1 MCSIAGITND
11 RTNSVSTM
19 LKTMIH
25 RSPDEIGFYKN
36 ENISIGMGR
45 LSILDLK
52 SKNLCPFETKK
63 LVLSFNGEIYNYK
76 DLRNILKK
84 IGYKFYTS
92 SDTEVLAY
100 AWEEWG
106 TKSFDK
112 IKGMFAFAI
121 YDKTKN
127 CLYLARDIPGEK
139 PLYYSNKNNKLY
151 FASEAKAIK
160 EILNTKKIKDKFFE
174 TFQHCLNT
182 TLWKDIYQVPA
193 AHYVKYDIRSKKFS
207 VTEYWKL
214 KKRKIYKKD
223 ASQEL
228 EHLIKKSVKLCTQ
241 ADVNYGI
248 YSSKGVDSTLLST
261 FHNFKK
267 KFYFDDSL
275 NYKKDFKKNI
285 KKIAYHLDF
294 PVGSFSSYPLWK
306 LAEKANKKGVKVII
320 SGEGADEIF
329 AGYARYMP
337 IFYNWKLKKNYPS
350 YEYLFSK
357 LIPCYLD
364 SYTKLTSRNEES
376 YELVKKH
383 IKPFFDNFDDPI
395 TAMNY
400 FDFKV
405 IMPSLLQMGDRMSSA
420 FGVENRCPFLDKDI
434 IEFGMNLDV
443 DQKINFFNQKI
454 ILKKILKKRKGSSY
468 SEIEKKGLTIKF
480 NKWFGFN
487 SNWDRTAYFKFLCRN
502 WELAYSK

>member
-11 RTNSVSTM
+11 RTNSVSSM

-228 EHLIKKSVKLCTQ
+228 EHLIEKSVKLCTQ

-248 YSSKGVDSTLLST
+248 YSSKGIR
-261 FHNFKK
+261 
-267 KFYFDDSL
+267 FY
-275 NYKKDFKKNI
+275 
-285 KKIAYHLDF
+285 
-294 PVGSFSSYPLWK
+294 
-306 LAEKANKKGVKVII
+306 
-320 SGEGADEIF
+320 
-329 AGYARYMP
+329 
-337 IFYNWKLKKNYPS
+337 
-350 YEYLFSK
+350 
-357 LIPCYLD
+357 
-364 SYTKLTSRNEES
+364 
-376 YELVKKH
+376 
-383 IKPFFDNFDDPI
+383 
-395 TAMNY
+395 TA
-400 FDFKV
+400 
-405 IMPSLLQMGDRMSSA
+405 
-420 FGVENRCPFLDKDI
+420 
-434 IEFGMNLDV
+434 
-443 DQKINFFNQKI
+443 INFSQF
-454 ILKKILKKRKGSSY
+454 
-468 SEIEKKGLTIKF
+468 
-480 NKWFGFN
+480 
-487 SNWDRTAYFKFLCRN
+487 
-502 WELAYSK
+502 